1 MLSIK
6 DLESWYEEDKSI
18 IKKVSFDLKDNSIIG
33 LLGLNGAGKTTLIN
47 TLSGVHQKYK
57 VSSIKNNNKEI
68 IFNDLVWKNSRY
80 TVFTDEQAF
89 SYWSFSEY
97 LPFIEDVYKKK
108 TDKEYVQ
115 ELIKGF
121 GFEKYV
127 DYSMKD
133 LSTGNRKKA
142 FLITGFA
149 LRCPLLILDE
159 PLDGLDYLAS
169 EFLYEEIKKYTK
181 FGSIL
186 MSSHIGES
194 IEKTCNEVLVLQ
206 NGFINFYEFKSGS
219 NLRSLLKEWLNVDK

>member
-1 MLSIK
+1 MWFAARAL
-6 DLESWYEEDKSI
+6 
-18 IKKVSFDLKDNSIIG
+18 DNTIFSVMC
-33 LLGLNGAGKTTLIN
+33 NHVGKTGKWDATGKSAVWNPYGQLI
-47 TLSGVHQKYK
+47 
-57 VSSIKNNNKEI
+57 KEASQDNEEVLI
-68 IFNDLVWKNSRY
+68 VELDPKLLKFNDLVWKNSRY

-206 NGFINFYEFKSGS
+206 NGFINSYEFKSGS